1 VIDAVATIEDAG
13 GMDQARELAEKAEAE
28 GRDMTAEEQASYDEI
43 MKRGRSVADAV
54 KSHHHDQE
62 VWAFA
67 KSKIT
72 LMLF

>member
-1 VIDAVATIEDAG
+1 
-13 GMDQARELAEKAEAE
+13 
-28 GRDMTAEEQASYDEI
+28 MTAEEQASYDEI

-54 KSHHHDQE
+54 KSHHHDRE

>member
-1 VIDAVATIEDAG
+1 
-13 GMDQARELAEKAEAE
+13 
-28 GRDMTAEEQASYDEI
+28 MTAEEQAGYDEI

>member
-1 VIDAVATIEDAG
+1 
-13 GMDQARELAEKAEAE
+13 
-28 GRDMTAEEQASYDEI
+28 
-43 MKRGRSVADAV
+43 MKRGREVADAV
-54 KSHHHDQE
+54 KSHRHDQE

>member
-1 VIDAVATIEDAG
+1 
-13 GMDQARELAEKAEAE
+13 
-28 GRDMTAEEQASYDEI
+28 MTAEEQASYDEI

-67 KSKIT
+67 KKVKDHTDAVLRPPVDQQLGGGPISPAT
-72 LMLF
+72 QT